1 MVTLITRRSEFIDV
15 DIRKCRMVLID
26 RDDVYLIYPGAYETC
41 IIPLDM
47 EAICEYENVEMVR
60 SDRTDKVEYIF
71 KGR

>member
-47 EAICEYENVEMVR
+47 EAICKAENVEMVR